1 MNSEPHSLA
10 SLASLISQAN
20 IIATDARSVFGSLT
34 KEQLN
39 WKPAPER
46 WSVAQC
52 FEHLITSN
60 KGYLPIIDSVAKGQ
74 KHSSIWQKLPVL
86 PGVWGKLLIKSL
98 DPSTTRKLKAPKK
111 FEPAQS
117 DISATIVE
125 DFVAQQAKVIDGMN
139 ATANLDLERTII
151 TSPALNFVT
160 YSLMDAYRIIVVHE
174 RRHFQQ
180 ARRVTEESGFPVN

>member
-1 MNSEPHSLA
+1 MSSEVDSLVA
-10 SLASLISQAN
+10 QAEK
-20 IIATDARSVFGSLT
+20 IAGDAEKVFGSLS

-39 WKPAPER
+39 WKPAAER

-52 FEHLITSN
+52 FDHLITSN
-60 KGYLPIIDSVAKGQ
+60 TGYLPIIDSVVKGQ
-74 KHSSIWQKLPVL
+74 KQTSIWQKLPVL

-98 DPSTTRKLKAPKK
+98 DPATTRKLKAPKR
-111 FEPAQS
+111 FEPSES
-117 DISATIVE
+117 DIRATIVE
-125 DFVAQQAKVIDGMN
+125 DFVAQQAKVIEGMK

-151 TSPALNFVT
+151 TSPALSIVA

-180 ARRVTEESGFPVN
+180 AERVTEESAFPTNS